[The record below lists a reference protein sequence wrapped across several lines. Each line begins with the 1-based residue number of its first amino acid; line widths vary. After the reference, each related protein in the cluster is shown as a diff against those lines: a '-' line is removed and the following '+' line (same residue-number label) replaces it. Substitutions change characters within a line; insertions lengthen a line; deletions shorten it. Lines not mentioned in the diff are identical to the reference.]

1 MPSASHPTGRS
12 PSTRCSSSTLP
23 CPLAYVPA
31 SGYNGT
37 VTCTPTSGSASNA
50 IACAVASPLA
60 FAEISVGR
68 GFAGGL

>member
-1 MPSASHPTGRS
+1 
-12 PSTRCSSSTLP
+12 LP

-37 VTCTPTSGSASNA
+37 VTCTPASGSASNA